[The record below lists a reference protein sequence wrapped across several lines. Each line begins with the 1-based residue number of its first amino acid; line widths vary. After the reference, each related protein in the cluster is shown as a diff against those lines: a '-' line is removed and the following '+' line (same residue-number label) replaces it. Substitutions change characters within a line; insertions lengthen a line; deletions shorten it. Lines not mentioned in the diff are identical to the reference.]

1 VLSANR
7 GVEEV
12 RASFCIPFCQ
22 EWAPSLAGPIRSLA
36 QLSGALRTG
45 WIKVNT
51 WRLGWTLSALFREIP
66 RRIIFIG
73 GLQFIAPEPD
83 ELSTKQREEEGIAEV
98 SAPQSW
104 GLAGEPEEPL
114 HAGPLIQ
121 CRA

>member
-1 VLSANR
+1 MGS
-7 GVEEV
+7 
-12 RASFCIPFCQ
+12 
-22 EWAPSLAGPIRSLA
+22 PSLAGSIRSLA